1 MNFISNGDYCNH
13 VKIFFFMVMTKT
25 LAIIIIMIMKDLFVI
40 NNIEIFIL

>member
-13 VKIFFFMVMTKT
+13 VKIFFMVMTKT
-25 LAIIIIMIMKDLFVI
+25 LAIVIIMIMKDLIVI

>member
-1 MNFISNGDYCNH
+1 
-13 VKIFFFMVMTKT
+13 MVMTKT